1 MNALRL
7 KRDGVL
13 RLEKATG
20 VVVEVSM
27 GEVWLTQERDP
38 RDYFLRA
45 GDWLR
50 IDRPETVVISAM
62 ASETWITISELTP
75 GHRNSS
81 SSPQGEPRYLIRA
94 IATPQ
99 GLA

>member
-1 MNALRL
+1 MNAIRLKQNGTLRL
-7 KRDGVL
+7 D
-13 RLEKATG
+13 KAAG
-20 VVVEVSM
+20 IVVEVSK

-62 ASETWITISELTP
+62 GEDAWVAFTPLRSEP
-75 GHRNSS
+75 A
-81 SSPQGEPRYLIRA
+81 RA
-94 IATPQ
+94 DFA
-99 GLA
+99 AVAA

>member
-1 MNALRL
+1 MNAIRLKQNSTLRL
-7 KRDGVL
+7 DRAAGI
-13 RLEKATG
+13 
-20 VVVEVSM
+20 VVEVSK

-62 ASETWITISELTP
+62 GQDAWVALTP
-75 GHRNSS
+75 LQS
-81 SSPQGEPRYLIRA
+81 EPARVA
-94 IATPQ
+94 FSTVPA
-99 GLA
+99 

>member
-13 RLEKATG
+13 RIERAEG
-20 VVVEVSM
+20 IVVEVSH
-27 GEVWLTQERDP
+27 GEVWLTQEHDP

-50 IDRPETVVISAM
+50 IDRPVTVVISATGGD
-62 ASETWITISELTP
+62 AWLALTP
-75 GHRNSS
+75 LLSR
-81 SSPQGEPRYLIRA
+81 EAR
-94 IATPQ
+94 
-99 GLA
+99 LALSAVPA

>member
-7 KRDGVL
+7 KQDGVL
-13 RLEKATG
+13 RIEKAAG
-20 VVVEVSM
+20 VVVEVSR
-27 GEVWLTQERDP
+27 GEVWLTQENDP

-62 ASETWITISELTP
+62 GGDAWIALTP
-75 GHRNSS
+75 LLS
-81 SSPQGEPRYLIRA
+81 RA
-94 IATPQ
+94 GRVALSAVP
-99 GLA
+99 A